1 MKHRIHGLL
10 ALTGLAL
17 LGGCVQLPDGIE
29 PVTPFQADRY
39 LGHWY
44 EIARL
49 DHRFERGLSQVSA
62 EYSRSDSNE
71 IKVINRGCDAQS
83 GSWNQAEGR
92 ARFVDDPN
100 TGFLK
105 VSFFGPFYGTY
116 AIFELDP
123 EYQYAF
129 VSGPNRDYLWF
140 LSRDP
145 EPDAA
150 LRQQFVKR
158 AGELGFAVDELIW
171 VKQGDSRCS

>member
-1 MKHRIHGLL
+1 ML
-10 ALTGLAL
+10 
-17 LGGCVQLPDGIE
+17 
-29 PVTPFQADRY
+29 
-39 LGHWY
+39 
-44 EIARL
+44 
-49 DHRFERGLSQVSA
+49 
-62 EYSRSDSNE
+62 
-71 IKVINRGCDAQS
+71 S